1 MMIQLWQTPFRLTQ
15 IQGLCL
21 GLLIG
26 YISFVLWL
34 GMRWIVLSSGGLIV
48 VLAIAFWYAQL
59 QTQKAS
65 YSVSSANLLK
75 TEIFLIHISILND
88 RVPEACQSLW
98 RSVQAQAQ
106 AIQQT
111 AAQIAQQESTF
122 IPDLLETLHTVL
134 DLVDQLVQALQV
146 TQQVQMPHYQE
157 LSQIQLQSSLDR
169 LQQTQDQLQEL
180 RDQMALAS
188 LEQRSRITP
197 SGISTRL
204 QMLIT
209 ENEKGI
215 LGD

>member
-1 MMIQLWQTPFRLTQ
+1 MVTQLLRNPFRLTQ
-15 IQGLCL
+15 TQGLWV
-21 GLLIG
+21 GVLLG

-34 GMRWIVLSSGGLIV
+34 GMRWIVLGSGALIV
-48 VLAIAFWYAQL
+48 MLAIASWHIQL
-59 QTQKAS
+59 RTQRAHS
-65 YSVSSANLLK
+65 PVSSANLLQP
-75 TEIFLIHISILND
+75 EIFLNHITILND

-111 AAQIAQQESTF
+111 AAQIAQQEPTF

-146 TQQVQMPHYQE
+146 TQQVQTPHYQE
-157 LSQIQLQSSLDR
+157 LSQTQLQSSLDR
-169 LQQTQDQLQEL
+169 LQQTHNQLQEL

-188 LEQRSRITP
+188 LKQRSRITP

-204 QMLIT
+204 QILIA

>member
-1 MMIQLWQTPFRLTQ
+1 M
-15 IQGLCL
+15 
-21 GLLIG
+21 
-26 YISFVLWL
+26 
-34 GMRWIVLSSGGLIV
+34 
-48 VLAIAFWYAQL
+48 L
-59 QTQKAS
+59 QP
-65 YSVSSANLLK
+65 
-75 TEIFLIHISILND
+75 EIFLNHITILND

-111 AAQIAQQESTF
+111 AAQIAQQEPTF

-146 TQQVQMPHYQE
+146 TQQVQTPHYRE
-157 LSQIQLQSSLDR
+157 LSQTQLQSSLDR
-169 LQQTQDQLQEL
+169 LQQTHDQLQEL

-188 LEQRSRITP
+188 LKQRSRITP
-197 SGISTRL
+197 SGISMRL
-204 QMLIT
+204 QILIT